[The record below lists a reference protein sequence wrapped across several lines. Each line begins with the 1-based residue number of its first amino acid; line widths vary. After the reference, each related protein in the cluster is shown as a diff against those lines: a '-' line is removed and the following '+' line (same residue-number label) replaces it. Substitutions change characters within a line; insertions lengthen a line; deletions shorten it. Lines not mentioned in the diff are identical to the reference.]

1 MTEKEKKYLSDILRS
16 IVLIES
22 FIDGVT
28 SFNVYSKDD
37 KTKSAVERQLVIIGE
52 AINKYIK
59 EEPDNVIENATQII
73 SLRNRL
79 VHAYDNIDDTIVWSV
94 LTLHLA
100 ILKNEVENLLSD

>member
-1 MTEKEKKYLSDILRS
+1 M
-16 IVLIES
+16 
-22 FIDGVT
+22 
-28 SFNVYSKDD
+28 YSKDD